1 MLPRAALVVS
11 LIGKKLYIKLVDERD
26 GGDFGAVC
34 FDTVAYCAKFGD
46 IKAEETFK
54 IDVSTENPVMNGG
67 FETGNLTGWTVTDGE
82 INIDGAVSGAEFG
95 WTGATYNHAGSFH
108 FDGVNSASEDKTYSV
123 KSSDFV
129 LGGSGVISF
138 RLGGRAAT
146 LRVFDAASGEQLA
159 EFKNTAW
166 NDNENPHVEK
176 GCRNLTMTTYFA
188 DLSQHL
194 GKTLYIELADT
205 ETSDW
210 GAAHFDDIITYYE
223 GDTSTV
229 LSALIGNTDTVTYTC
244 EGGDMTTELPWASE
258 AI

>member
-1 MLPRAALVVS
+1 MVS

-34 FDTVAYCAKFGD
+34 FDTVTYCAKFGD

-95 WTGATYNHAGSFH
+95 WTGATYNHAGSFR

-159 EFKNTAW
+159 EFMNTAW